1 MVDATFLYESGK
13 QMVKGEVAFALFL
26 TGNRE
31 KCGATVEVISLGERK
46 NLSSTDLIKG
56 ISDGMVDAVSRIGT
70 GDLSTVSALALLGY
84 AVNEAVKEKCLERL
98 SK

>member
-56 ISDGMVDAVSRIGT
+56 ISDGIVDAVSRIGT
-70 GDLSTVSALALLGY
+70 SDLATVHALSLLGCT
-84 AVNEAVKEKCLERL
+84 VNEAVKKKCLERL

>member
-26 TGNRE
+26 TGNKGRSRS
-31 KCGATVEVISLGERK
+31 TVEIISLGVRE
-46 NLSSTDLIKG
+46 NLSSADLIKG
-56 ISDGMVDAVSRIGT
+56 IADGMVDAVSRTGT
-70 GDLSTVSALALLGY
+70 SDLATVHALSLLGCT
-84 AVNEAVKEKCLERL
+84 VNEAVKKKCLERL